1 MPLAIG
7 ETEIG
12 GFIGCD
18 RCLTISGTNVR
29 NMTPTSRDAG
39 SVARQVRGY
48 LDGHPVVA
56 DAIRLGIGNYSA
68 IARRIA
74 AELGQPRTEAI
85 IAACRRY
92 PRGRGESYREAGV
105 RRVLR
110 KSRIETRTKVAA
122 ITLNQGVDVLTRLG
136 DVVEEL
142 LDENSLCR
150 VIPVSRGTVVI
161 VDEESVLRV
170 TQQLRGPQVLGVRKR
185 LVELAVTSPESIEET
200 PGLLTLLTGVLSAQG
215 INIVE
220 ALSCYTDTIFLLDE
234 GDLNAAMGV
243 LTQTLS

>member
-1 MPLAIG
+1 
-7 ETEIG
+7 
-12 GFIGCD
+12 
-18 RCLTISGTNVR
+18 
-29 NMTPTSRDAG
+29 MTPVANPPG
-39 SVARQVRGY
+39 SAARQVREY

-56 DAIRLGIGNYSA
+56 DAIRMGIGNYSA

-74 AELGQPRTEAI
+74 AELGGPSPAAI

-92 PRGRGESYREAGV
+92 PRGRGESFREAGV

-122 ITLNQGVDVLTRLG
+122 ITLSQGVDVLQRLG

-150 VIPVSRGTVVI
+150 LIQVSRGTVVI
-161 VDEESVLRV
+161 VDEDSVLRV
-170 TQQLRGPQVLGVRKR
+170 TKQLRGPQVVGVRKG

-200 PGLLTLLTGVLSAQG
+200 PGLLTLLTGVLSAQS

-220 ALSCYTDTIFLLDE
+220 ALSCYTDTIFLLE
-234 GDLNAAMGV
+234 ERDLTSAMAV
-243 LTQTLS
+243 LTRTLA

>member
-1 MPLAIG
+1 MTQAS
-7 ETEIG
+7 
-12 GFIGCD
+12 
-18 RCLTISGTNVR
+18 SGNGSTARRVR
-29 NMTPTSRDAG
+29 E
-39 SVARQVRGY
+39 Y

-74 AELGQPRTEAI
+74 TELGLSGTTAI

-122 ITLNQGVDVLTRLG
+122 ITLNQGLDVLQRLG

-150 VIPVSRGTVVI
+150 LIQVSRGTVVI
-161 VDEESVLRV
+161 VDEDSVLRV
-170 TQQLRGPQVLGVRKR
+170 TKQLRGAQVIGVRKG

-200 PGLLTLLTGVLSAQG
+200 PGLLTLLTGILSAQS

-220 ALSCYTDTIFLLDE
+220 ALSCYTDTIFLLDQ
-234 GDLNAAMGV
+234 GDLTAAMAV
-243 LTQTLS
+243 LTQALK

>member
-1 MPLAIG
+1 M
-7 ETEIG
+7 T
-12 GFIGCD
+12 
-18 RCLTISGTNVR
+18 RKSG
-29 NMTPTSRDAG
+29 PEA
-39 SVARQVRGY
+39 SVARHVREY
-48 LDGHPVVA
+48 LDGHPVIA

-74 AELGQPRTEAI
+74 TDLGETRTDAI

-92 PRGRGESYREAGV
+92 PRGRNESFREAGV

-122 ITLNQGVDVLTRLG
+122 ITLSQGADVLQRLG

-150 VIPVSRGTVVI
+150 VIQVSRGTVVI
-161 VDEESVLRV
+161 VDEDSVLRV
-170 TQQLRGPQVLGVRKR
+170 TKQLRGPQVVGVRKG

-200 PGLLTLLTGVLSAQG
+200 PGLLTLLTGVLSAQS

-220 ALSCYTDTIFLLDE
+220 ALSCYTDTIFLLEQD
-234 GDLNAAMGV
+234 DLTAAMAV
-243 LTQTLS
+243 LTGALG

>member
-1 MPLAIG
+1 
-7 ETEIG
+7 
-12 GFIGCD
+12 
-18 RCLTISGTNVR
+18 
-29 NMTPTSRDAG
+29 MTPKSHSPTST
-39 SVARQVRGY
+39 ARQVREY

-56 DAIRLGIGNYSA
+56 DALRLGIGNYSA

-74 AELGQPRTEAI
+74 AELGLSGTTAI

-92 PRGRGESYREAGV
+92 PHGRGESSRESGV

-122 ITLNQGVDVLTRLG
+122 ITLSQGVDVLQRLG

-142 LDENSLCR
+142 LDENALCR
-150 VIPVSRGTVVI
+150 LIQVSRGTVVI
-161 VDEESVLRV
+161 VDEDSVLRV
-170 TQQLRGPQVLGVRKR
+170 TKQLRGPQVVGVRKG

-200 PGLLTLLTGVLSAQG
+200 PGLLALLTGILSAQS

-220 ALSCYTDTIFLLDE
+220 ALSCYTDTIFLLDAS
-234 GDLNAAMGV
+234 DLNSAMAV
-243 LTQTLS
+243 LTRTLQ